1 MFRRSTQTVEKPSV
15 IADYNKYMLGVDK
28 LDQLVSYYSFLHKS
42 VKWWRK
48 VFFWLL
54 EVSVV
59 NSYVI
64 YKEDCTTN
72 GIAPKSHLAY
82 RRILVTE
89 LTNSFC
95 ETSTARARTLSRTRV
110 TPTPHRLQQ
119 TPHFLLKAEKRVDC
133 FVCSKRAGQRHLT
146 YYRCETCPD
155 NPALCPTECFK
166 LYHTRSE
173 LGN

>member
-1 MFRRSTQTVEKPSV
+1 M

-28 LDQLVSYYSFLHKS
+28 LDQLVSSYSFLHKS

-59 NSYVI
+59 NSYAI

-72 GIAPKSHLAY
+72 SIAPKSHLAY

-89 LTNSFC
+89 LTNSVC
-95 ETSTARARTLSRTRV
+95 ENSTARARTLFRTRV
-110 TPTPHRLQQ
+110 MPTPHWLQQ
-119 TPHFLLKAEKRVDC
+119 TPHFKNKLINPSLEPHVCTTCQLWLLV
-133 FVCSKRAGQRHLT
+133 QRKVT
-146 YYRCETCPD
+146 
-155 NPALCPTECFK
+155 
-166 LYHTRSE
+166 S
-173 LGN
+173 